1 MDAERIYSKGWL
13 ADDFVV
19 LAPNSVIV
27 SPVRAPE
34 SIGRIITSHVASS
47 VPGSAHLMY
56 RVEVVGPVTDDT
68 SHQWVVVKRSD
79 IIVVRNQMLESLHPD
94 GRMLTIERRHVRAIV
109 HSAT

>member
-13 ADDFVV
+13 PDDFVEI
-19 LAPNSVIV
+19 APNSVIV

-56 RVEVVGPVTDDT
+56 RVEAVGETDNA
-68 SHQWVVVKRSD
+68 HQWVCPGVGD

-94 GRMLTIERRHVRAIV
+94 GRMLSIECRHIRAVI
-109 HSAT
+109 HRHEPG